1 MLSGTD
7 VRRIARLT
15 SCKRGGGHGKENDG
29 QHRGD
34 NAGSRVIKGNIG
46 HIQLQWSEHVV
57 NRQRRSRH
65 GKKKKGGGREV
76 RRQNLP
82 TLP

>member
-1 MLSGTD
+1 
-7 VRRIARLT
+7 
-15 SCKRGGGHGKENDG
+15 
-29 QHRGD
+29 
-34 NAGSRVIKGNIG
+34 
-46 HIQLQWSEHVV
+46 VV